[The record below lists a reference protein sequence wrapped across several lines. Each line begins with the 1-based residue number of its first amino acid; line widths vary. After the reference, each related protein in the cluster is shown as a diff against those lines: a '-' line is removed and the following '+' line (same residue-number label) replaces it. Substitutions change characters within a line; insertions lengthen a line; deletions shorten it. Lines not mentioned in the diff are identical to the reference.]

1 LPLWWQLAHFLS
13 NKAAASMAGGLFVRE
28 HPVRPK
34 SPAIEEM
41 RMLRRIGRDTYLKW
55 TAPTQRGCYIKDA
68 VRAVDGHSDCVEKG
82 KDSSRLALVLTSAFA
97 NCGVISG
104 TQRR

>member
-1 LPLWWQLAHFLS
+1 LPLWWQLAHFLL

-28 HPVRPK
+28 HPVTAK
-34 SPAIEEM
+34 NPAIKKM
-41 RMLRRIGRDTYLKW
+41 RMMGRIGRDTSLKLA
-55 TAPTQRGCYIKDA
+55 APTQQGCYTTDA
-68 VRAVDGHSDCVEKG
+68 VRAVKDRSIRVEKG

-97 NCGVISG
+97 DCGVISS